1 MASSPS
7 VERPAFAIRIL
18 EVFGVN
24 SVQRTA
30 TGPALVNVAWRS
42 TQWLSRT
49 ALLTLATL
57 ASVFVV
63 AAQAAVARANTA
75 PASGIGYLALTV
87 VLLLCALAFWTRG
100 RSAQGTL
107 RLRWSLIAAAALAAS
122 IGYFPSITEV
132 LFDTA
137 PARLLQAVCF
147 NIGEALSILATVLFF
162 ADVARSIAIVDIF
175 QALLFVALRLNFVYS
190 SSRHDHFTVNHLI
203 VVQFMALFLLLIAMV
218 ACLGAASCAEL
229 KFLRTLSWYFGLRLI
244 GYFLSNQVSYTWLHY
259 VNCSLLDVAGPAL
272 LASFALYLLYTDHSR
287 TPDARDSTPLHPP
300 SLMVRSLMPSFLALV
315 NLMLGLFLLQ
325 VSVPLAVVA
334 ISVSAVCYVVRTVLL
349 QARAMQVKTLLESR
363 NQQLEGLAVRDP
375 LTGIGNRRSL
385 AETYGQLRA
394 AANGKGLSLLLMDI
408 DHFKQAN
415 DCHGH
420 LYGDRVLIALAS
432 DLEKL
437 AAGVPGSHC
446 ARLGGDEFVLLLPE
460 VTPQASSRLAKELCS
475 LFSKPTDDGAGS
487 KMSLSVGVALLPA
500 GQDLPLEAMI
510 SVADEALYRAKRLGR
525 NRIEVQLAHE
535 QRSAV
540 DGSAAPALLA
550 ELQQITG

>member
-1 MASSPS
+1 
-7 VERPAFAIRIL
+7 
-18 EVFGVN
+18 VN

-49 ALLTLATL
+49 ALLTLGTL

-162 ADVARSIAIVDIF
+162 ADVARSIAIMDIL

-190 SSRHDHFTVNHLI
+190 SSRRDHFTVNHLI

-259 VNCSLLDVAGPAL
+259 ANCSLLDVAGPAL

-287 TPDARDSTPLHPP
+287 TPDARDYTPLHPP

-420 LYGDRVLIALAS
+420 LYGDRVLIALAN

-437 AAGVPGSHC
+437 TAVVPGSHC

-460 VTPQASSRLAKELCS
+460 VTPPAASRLAKELCS
-475 LFSKPTDDGAGS
+475 LFSKPTDNGAGT

-540 DGSAAPALLA
+540 DGSDAPALLA